1 MEKPSA
7 LENDGAVL
15 NIVNESGKYSPL
27 NDQDLREML
36 QLFVSNKNL
45 KFTVFIETPS
55 KAFSDWTFSSVCQLY
70 GLSGETEDPTM
81 AVFPIFSCDN
91 VKPSQESLE
100 GLMAELKSRLDN
112 TPINLLSIEAT
123 KSLYVYSYLLA
134 GANNFKGK
142 FEIRPQKVISGP
154 NGHGPLD
161 FAIDLRRTAKTVGVT
176 EVKKDDFVKGVA
188 QCAVQLESSLSNRKR
203 KADEM
208 EEKQAFGRVFGIVTD
223 AEKFYFMECSMDDQ
237 DRPSFKLSEPVV
249 VVYNDENL
257 QAKVEKVLGHI
268 VWLLE
273 EAQKPDSDSR
283 SEEKI
288 IKKHRSLSNLAEK

>member
-1 MEKPSA
+1 
-7 LENDGAVL
+7 
-15 NIVNESGKYSPL
+15 
-27 NDQDLREML
+27 
-36 QLFVSNKNL
+36 
-45 KFTVFIETPS
+45 
-55 KAFSDWTFSSVCQLY
+55 
-70 GLSGETEDPTM
+70 M
-81 AVFPIFSCDN
+81 AVFPIFSCGN

-100 GLMAELKSRLDN
+100 GLMAELKSHLDN

-134 GANNFKGK
+134 GANNFKEK
-142 FEIRPQKVISGP
+142 FEIRSQKVISGP

-161 FAIDLRRTAKTVGVT
+161 FAIDLRRIAKTVGVI

-188 QCAVQLESSLSNRKR
+188 QCAVQLESSLSNRKH

-208 EEKQAFGRVFGIVTD
+208 EEKQTFRRVFGIVTD

-249 VVYNDENL
+249 IIYNDKNL
-257 QAKVEKVLGHI
+257 QSKVEKVLRYI

-273 EAQKPDSDSR
+273 EAQKSVEASQSDEQSR
-283 SEEKI
+283 LP
-288 IKKHRSLSNLAEK
+288 KKQKSSSNLAEK